1 MAFDQKTILQKP
13 GDYTTELLG
22 LLPYC
27 ERLDP
32 GKSLHGDDLL
42 TMLAEVL
49 ERTHSEPPSILAQTN
64 LMLCVYRRLY
74 TSKTAVPKEPLEK
87 AVNLI
92 QRGVRAV
99 HVAMAGGNP
108 WHHVANVPFQC
119 ICTLLAIDTEHSFS
133 LLADSMSCLEAV
145 SQVYGTKA
153 TNDAVDAAHFLIYI
167 HQKRREADVKRQSE
181 LLKLY
186 PSAQTPQEDILG
198 NFHLNEAF
206 GGVPWFN
213 DLIYDTDIG
222 IFGGEDAFSVV

>member
-1 MAFDQKTILQKP
+1 MAIVRFATS
-13 GDYTTELLG
+13 ELFE

-32 GKSLHGDDLL
+32 GKSVQPEELL
-42 TMLAEVL
+42 KMLSEIL
-49 ERTHSEPPSILAQTN
+49 ERTHFEPPSILAQTN

-74 TSKTAVPKEPLEK
+74 TAKTAFPKESLAK

-92 QRGVRAV
+92 RKGITAV
-99 HVAMAGGNP
+99 HTAMAGHHP

-119 ICTLLAIDTEHSFS
+119 ICTLLAIDTEQSFS
-133 LLADSMSCLEAV
+133 LLADSMSCLETV

-198 NFHLNEAF
+198 SLQFNEF
-206 GGVPWFN
+206 GAVPWFN
-213 DLIYDTDIG
+213 DLIYDTNIPL
-222 IFGGEDAFSVV
+222 FGVDDAFSMG